1 MSDLFT
7 FDVAISRLDQ
17 NPDNVSFAFFPEL
30 RAGNIAGGKV
40 FSLSK
45 NDDDDYEEGDT
56 LYWFNADG
64 GLFFSSF
71 GEEDYLSIDDFDD
84 DSVVQSY
91 GIDPRKLLY
100 KACTKEQAL
109 SASGMQTEYA
119 VAILNGRDDLVPDS
133 IQDASPTWLG
143 FLTQHL
149 VK

>member
-1 MSDLFT
+1 
-7 FDVAISRLDQ
+7 LDE
-17 NPDNVSFAFFPEL
+17 NPDNVSFAFFPEF
-30 RAGNIAGGKV
+30 RAGNIVGGKV

-56 LYWFNADG
+56 LYWLNADG

-91 GIDPRKLLY
+91 GIDPRTLLY

-109 SASGMQTEYA
+109 GASGMQTEYA

-133 IQDASPTWLG
+133 IQAASATWLG